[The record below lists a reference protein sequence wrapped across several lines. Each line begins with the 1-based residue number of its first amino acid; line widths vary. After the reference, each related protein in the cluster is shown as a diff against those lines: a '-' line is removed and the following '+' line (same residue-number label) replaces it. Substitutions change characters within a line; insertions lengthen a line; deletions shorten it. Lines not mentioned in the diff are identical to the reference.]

1 MGLLLHKKKNKELY
15 NIYSTIIDDYLDKWS
30 NKKTIETHIYSIYQ
44 KEAREKA
51 KRFMQEVDEEV

>member
-15 NIYSTIIDDYLDKWS
+15 NVYSTVIDDYLYKWS
-30 NKKTIETHIYSIYQ
+30 DKKVIATHVYSIYQ

-51 KRFMQEVDEEV
+51 KRFMKILDKEI